1 MPHTKTGVFAISFL
15 ALALAGCQS
24 DRINPV
30 PAGAPQPLPAA
41 PSGTVTGSQLPPPL
55 QPGMQPLTPG
65 QTGTDVAALD
75 PAAQAAAAASAAPI
89 EKNSL
94 LGSWTVNSGG
104 SSCQMFLTLTKFGNS
119 SRGGTRG
126 CSNELSNM
134 RAWDLSGNQVV
145 MYDESGNTIA
155 RLYSSGGG
163 RLDGQTTGGA
173 PISVSR

>member
-1 MPHTKTGVFAISFL
+1 MPHSKTGVFAISFL
-15 ALALAGCQS
+15 ALAVAGCQS

-30 PAGAPQPLPAA
+30 PARQPQPLPAA
-41 PSGTVTGSQLPPPL
+41 PSGTITGSQLPPPA
-55 QPGMQPLTPG
+55 QPGMQPVTPD
-65 QTGTDVAALD
+65 QAGTTLAAVD

-94 LGSWTVNSGG
+94 LGSWSVNSGG
-104 SSCQMFLTLTKFGNS
+104 SSCQMFLTLTKYGNS

-126 CSNELSNM
+126 CSNELANM

-145 MYDESGNTIA
+145 MYDENGNTIA

-163 RLDGQTTGGA
+163 RLDGQTAGGT
-173 PISVSR
+173 PVSVSR